1 MAQTL
6 ESFLFFPCVVSSQR
20 GGTDMTRGT
29 TSRRTTCQAQE
40 LSSAWPANFY
50 FGPGHTQTVLA
61 FDSKLLTRT
70 GCGEYGPI
78 LYIHVYMQL
87 FWQHDMGWICCNAL
101 GSKSFWHSSDCC
113 CLILNSFLRH
123 HVGDCMEGIEN
134 RERAWKMALVETN
147 WTHTPP
153 PKEKK
158 LGENGTWR
166 KRIEHKT
173 IKITL
178 LVS

>member
-1 MAQTL
+1 MTGKTNMNMNIL
-6 ESFLFFPCVVSSQR
+6 NKHWRFFLFSPCVVSSQR

-123 HVGDCMEGIEN
+123 HVG
-134 RERAWKMALVETN
+134 ALRTG
-147 WTHTPP
+147 
-153 PKEKK
+153 KEHGK
-158 LGENGTWR
+158 WHMS
-166 KRIEHKT
+166 KRIEHTLPLQRKKT
-173 IKITL
+173 G
-178 LVS
+178 